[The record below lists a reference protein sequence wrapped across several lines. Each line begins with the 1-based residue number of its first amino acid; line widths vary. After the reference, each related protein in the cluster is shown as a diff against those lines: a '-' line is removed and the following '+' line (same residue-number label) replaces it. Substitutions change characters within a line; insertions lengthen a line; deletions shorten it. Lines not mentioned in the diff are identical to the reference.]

1 MPRWVFGVVALMGVL
16 VLGAIAGFD
25 AYDQAHYVDSSYA
38 YVTAPYVWEPAST
51 LGTVSHVFVHTGEH
65 VTSGTLLAE
74 VTTPSGN
81 TQDIYARKGGIV
93 GSIAVAKGASV
104 DPKEDLMA
112 IVQLQNSQIVADIPE
127 SRARK
132 VAIGQAVDVTLSAYP
147 GTTFTGRVTHI
158 GSATL
163 STLSPLLQVGTFS
176 KERQWIP
183 VTITVNPG
191 SDQFLAGENASVRIH
206 I

>member
-1 MPRWVFGVVALMGVL
+1 
-16 VLGAIAGFD
+16 
-25 AYDQAHYVDSSYA
+25 
-38 YVTAPYVWEPAST
+38 
-51 LGTVSHVFVHTGEH
+51 
-65 VTSGTLLAE
+65 
-74 VTTPSGN
+74 
-81 TQDIYARKGGIV
+81 
-93 GSIAVAKGASV
+93 
-104 DPKEDLMA
+104 MA